1 MREMLKNDLLLL
13 MNKYMDTSS
22 LQMITKE
29 LEIVLSN
36 YEIDQRKTEIVQYGM
51 PIPESV
57 QNYIVSKKI
66 AGLSKKNS
74 LFILYC
80 IERLF

>member
-36 YEIDQRKTEIVQYGM
+36 YEINQRKTEIVQYGM
-51 PIPESV
+51 PVPESV
-57 QNYIVSKKI
+57 QNYIVQKK
-66 AGLSKKNS
+66 LLDFLKK
-74 LFILYC
+74 LFIYTILY
-80 IERLF
+80 

>member
-51 PIPESV
+51 PIP
-57 QNYIVSKKI
+57 
-66 AGLSKKNS
+66 
-74 LFILYC
+74 
-80 IERLF
+80 